1 MKKIIVTG
9 ANGFIGR
16 SLCKVLSK
24 SDKSIKAYS
33 RHLNQD
39 VNFSRLTQIQVE
51 DIGSKPSWKDEFQGY
66 DCVVHC
72 AGKTNSLNYK
82 DNNLKSYLSM
92 NSEYTKNLALEAA
105 AAGVKRFIFLSS
117 IKVNGETTGDG
128 ENCKKFFYTDS
139 ANPKDYYAVS
149 KLEAEKALWK
159 IARET
164 NLEVVVVRL
173 PLVYGKGV
181 KGNLDR
187 LKKLI
192 NLNIPLPFGGI
203 DNKRSIIGIDNT
215 VDFLIKCIEHPDAA
229 GKTFLVSDAKDIST
243 SNLIKLMGLYM
254 NKSVKLY
261 KLPIFLLKVSALIF
275 GKKKEI
281 ERLLGSLQVDS
292 EYTKKILSWTPPI
305 SVEEGIRRMVQGK

>member
-1 MKKIIVTG
+1 MKKICVTG

-16 SLCKVLSK
+16 HLCRALSI
-24 SDKSIKAYS
+24 SGKSIKAYL
-33 RHLNQD
+33 RHLDKD
-39 VNFSRLTQIQVE
+39 VSFSLFQQIQVKE
-51 DIGSKPSWKDEFQGY
+51 IGSIPSWKDEFQGY

-72 AGKTNSLNYK
+72 AGMTNSLNYR
-82 DNNLKSYLSM
+82 DNNLKSYLSI
-92 NSEYTKNLALEAA
+92 NSEYTKHLAKEAA

-128 ENCKKFFYTDS
+128 ENCQKFFYTDS
-139 ANPKDYYAVS
+139 ANPKDYYAIS
-149 KLEAEKALWK
+149 KFEAEKALWK

-164 NLEVVVVRL
+164 NLEVIVVRL

-181 KGNLDR
+181 QGNLER

-192 NLNIPLPFGGI
+192 NLNVPLPFGGI
-203 DNKRSIIGIDNT
+203 NNKRSIIGIDNT
-215 VDFLIKCIEHPDAA
+215 VDFLTKCIEHPDAA

-243 SNLIKLMGLYM
+243 SSLIKLMGLYM

-281 ERLLGSLQVDS
+281 ERLLGSLQVNS
-292 EYTKKILSWTPPI
+292 EYTKKILNWTPPI